1 MWRSKRGRGRIVL
14 LAVALACLALPAASV
29 GATTT
34 ARSIASCFGL
44 LATLVGTNGVD
55 LLNGTAGTDIIAGLG
70 GNDTID
76 GKGGNDFICG
86 GAGDDTLL
94 GGPGADLLSGQG
106 GADTLS
112 GGSGDD
118 LLAGGTGAD
127 TLKGG
132 DGSDQ
137 LQGGDGN
144 DNLQGNDGDDTLHGG
159 AGTDTATGG
168 PGIDTCVGE
177 TESACELPMN
187 RLILYTNGINFLA
200 FGAAGTGVRSAL
212 TTALGS
218 AGTSEQFGLGCL
230 DSPID
235 WDDCW
240 VLHHWQGLTA
250 VFEGAGGAS
259 FVGYTLD
266 DTGLPGGFPA
276 ATPRSIGM
284 GSTQAALMAAYP
296 TGSWGP
302 AFCGIQGLVW
312 PSGDY
317 SGYRFHISGGL
328 VDLLFA
334 GFVPQYC

>member
-1 MWRSKRGRGRIVL
+1 M
-14 LAVALACLALPAASV
+14 
-29 GATTT
+29 
-34 ARSIASCFGL
+34 
-44 LATLVGTNGVD
+44 
-55 LLNGTAGTDIIAGLG
+55 
-70 GNDTID
+70 
-76 GKGGNDFICG
+76 
-86 GAGDDTLL
+86 
-94 GGPGADLLSGQG
+94 
-106 GADTLS
+106 
-112 GGSGDD
+112 
-118 LLAGGTGAD
+118 
-127 TLKGG
+127 
-132 DGSDQ
+132 
-137 LQGGDGN
+137 
-144 DNLQGNDGDDTLHGG
+144 GG

-168 PGIDTCVGE
+168 LGIDTCVAE
-177 TESACELPMN
+177 TESACELPVN
-187 RLILYTNGINFLA
+187 RLILRTEGINFLA

-212 TTALGS
+212 TTILGS

-230 DSPID
+230 DNPID

-266 DTGLPGGFPA
+266 NTGLPGGFPA
-276 ATPRSIGM
+276 ATPKDIEM
-284 GSTQAALMAAYP
+284 GSTQAALTAAYP

-302 AFCGIQGLVW
+302 AFCGIQGYVW